1 MERGGEAG
9 AALTLLIQKILRTH
23 YGLASFPDGTYAIFP
38 EREKKKKEKNWLLLF
53 WQNISKK
60 TSSTHQLAILRIH
73 IVELY
78 TVIM

>member
-38 EREKKKKEKNWLLLF
+38 EREKEKKK
-53 WQNISKK
+53 SK
-60 TSSTHQLAILRIH
+60 TLAAAFLAEH
-73 IVELY
+73 F
-78 TVIM
+78 